1 MASFAT
7 KRVYVVN
14 PPSEEVEDQIE
25 RLNGVIQNL
34 MVNMDMSATNQFSL
48 NNLSSSY
55 FKNTF
60 SNSDSEPESI
70 EDKIDRKFEEM
81 LLENDRLSMKIEDL
95 IAHSD
100 RNVSEFCINS
110 EGLKKILN
118 DLKLVLCGRLT
129 IATLN
134 LPGLLLKIR
143 IVDPESKEFPDK
155 GFISDMHKK
164 VNENTLKDKISVLES
179 ENYFLN
185 EINSFAEQ
193 QHHVLNQMLSQ
204 FKILCSD
211 KVDEVYHSQPASH
224 DIMKEAALQV
234 EVKNYITR
242 NKLVDKTQKEVE
254 WQLNETKIVKQHYLN
269 KINEL
274 NDYKKNEMEKARST
288 EANSYNPPLVREQN
302 KRIKKGA
309 ELKPEPEF
317 IDETSI
323 LHSRL
328 VGGIELS
335 SHELHVPV
343 PSYKNV
349 SIESLQDHL
358 KFLEEKASIC
368 TPNEK
373 LLIEIERC
381 KTKITNL
388 RGEQA
393 ILDCKNQTK
402 TMFKKFETIEKTV
415 KKENQK
421 RGKLIK
427 QLLRDSNGDS
437 ESLKHEIEAS
447 LGKSLM
453 KLEEKNI
460 LRRRSGNM
468 ADKLNEDGYNLAE
481 LRTQI
486 SSLFKYDEMIRK
498 SLEKQKKKIDAKEN
512 ELKQR
517 EKFLLE
523 NWKRNYTAK
532 EIIEIVQKVSEK
544 LMVQKSKLDKDKLK
558 LEEVK
563 KTLFNNRLENDIEKV
578 KLKNLA
584 NQIFQEKKYVE
595 NEKAEIV
602 KFVKQVSN
610 LPSYLSQCKFL
621 SHNGE

>member
-1 MASFAT
+1 MASFAA

-70 EDKIDRKFEEM
+70 EDKIDRKFEEI

-110 EGLKKILN
+110 EGLRKILN

-143 IVDPESKEFPDK
+143 IIDPESKEFPDK
-155 GFISDMHKK
+155 GFISDMNKK

-185 EINSFAEQ
+185 EINIFAEQ
-193 QHHVLNQMLSQ
+193 QHEVINQMFNQ
-204 FKILCSD
+204 FKIICSD
-211 KVDEVYHSQPASH
+211 KVDEVFISKPTNP

-234 EVKNYITR
+234 EVKNYVTR
-242 NKLVDKTQKEVE
+242 NKLVEKTQKEVE
-254 WQLNETKIVKQHYLN
+254 WQLNEAKIVKQHYLN

-274 NDYKKNEMEKARST
+274 NDYKKNEMEKAKSI

-302 KRIKKGA
+302 KRIKKGNEA
-309 ELKPEPEF
+309 KPDHDF

-349 SIESLQDHL
+349 SIESLQEHL

-468 ADKLNEDGYNLAE
+468 ADRMNEDGYNLAE

-486 SSLFKYDEMIRK
+486 NTLFKYDEMIKK
-498 SLEKQKKKIDAKEN
+498 SLEKQKKKIEAKEN

-544 LMVQKSKLDKDKLK
+544 LMTQKSKLDRDKAK

-563 KTLFNNRLENDIEKV
+563 KTIFNSKLENDIEKV

-595 NEKAEIV
+595 NEKTEII

-621 SHNGE
+621 SHNEE